1 MDEWISLLIISLIA
15 LICEYIDSALG
26 GGYGTILTPV
36 LLILGFDQ
44 LLVVP
49 TILFTEFWTGLL
61 SAIAHHKA
69 GNANFSLKHVFV
81 PETKKKH
88 LLISEDVKISS
99 LVALAG
105 VFGGVIAA
113 FSAISIPKLITK
125 TYIGILVMIIGLLV
139 LINNKWKFS
148 WVKMGGIGLLAAFNK
163 GISGG
168 GYGPLVSSGQ
178 ILIDRNPKQAVAAT
192 SMSEA
197 VVCLSALLIYFFTG
211 EYIFNFKFVLALLTG
226 ALGSIPFAVYTVK
239 KISIKKFQPLI
250 GIITICLGILTLLKT
265 WIFISTPI
273 KSLKILNGFI

>member
-1 MDEWISLLIISLIA
+1 MDEWTTLLLISLIA
-15 LICEYIDSALG
+15 LLCEYIDSALG

-36 LLILGFDQ
+36 LLLIGFDQ

-69 GNANFSLKHVFV
+69 GNANFCITKEIDV
-81 PETKKKH
+81 ETKKKH
-88 LLISEDVKISS
+88 LIVSEDCKISF
-99 LVALAG
+99 LVGIAG
-105 VFGGVIAA
+105 ILGGIVAA
-113 FSAISIPKLITK
+113 FSAINLPKEITK
-125 TYIGILVMIIGLLV
+125 TYIGLLVMAIGVLV
-139 LINNKWKFS
+139 VINNKWKFS

-197 VVCLSALLIYFFTG
+197 VVCLSALIIYLITG
-211 EYIFNFKFVLALLTG
+211 EYILNFRFIIALLAG

-250 GIITICLGILTLLKT
+250 GAITIVLGCLTLLKV
-265 WIFISTPI
+265 WVF
-273 KSLKILNGFI
+273 